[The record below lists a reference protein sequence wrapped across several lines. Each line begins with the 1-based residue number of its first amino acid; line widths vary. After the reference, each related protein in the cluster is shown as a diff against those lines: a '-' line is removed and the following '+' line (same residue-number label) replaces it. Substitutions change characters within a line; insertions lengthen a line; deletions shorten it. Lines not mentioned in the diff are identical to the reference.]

1 MKKGAVGIV
10 LLLSMISFAS
20 AAGIG
25 SLLDLVDESNLILS
39 SLFIVTFS
47 ILFFSLQKFF
57 KGNNATAGIVSAAIA
72 LVTVYF
78 VNKSGFDIS
87 GFFFDMGISEEVMWT
102 VIPILIIVG
111 AIFAIIKLKTG
122 SLLLFGGLLILLSF
136 FAYEGVLLIFLG
148 IVLIG
153 LGAFFLSKKKK
164 KSPFEIRLR

>member
-1 MKKGAVGIV
+1 MKKGVVGIV

-25 SLLDLVDESNLILS
+25 SLLDLVDESNLVLT

-47 ILFFSLQKFF
+47 ILFFSLQKVF
-57 KGNNATAGIVSAAIA
+57 KGNNAIAGMVSAAIS

-87 GFFFDMGISEEVMWT
+87 GFFFDIGISEEVIWT
-102 VIPILIIVG
+102 IVPLLIIAG

-122 SLLLFGGLLILLSF
+122 SLLLFGGLLIVLSF
-136 FAYEGVLLIFLG
+136 FAYEGALLIFLG
-148 IVLIG
+148 LVLIG

-164 KSPFEIRLR
+164 NKPFEIRLK